1 VASRRLQHTH
11 SRTHPLT
18 HTLTRTNNREVQ
30 QWCAASCR
38 RLCSA
43 PTPGSPEEPRSSSS
57 SSSSSS
63 SGSGRHGDFEAAEDF
78 EVASSRS
85 APSALAPF
93 HFIHDLFV
101 SSVTARLQGESG
113 PGSGSGGSGSPSDEL
128 LHAVG
133 SREVMQQLEH
143 PLLKK
148 YRFDPMDF
156 VAGARMAHE
165 RILECLF
172 APDLRLR
179 LDGYVRSCQS
189 YELLEEVCCEEALES
204 FLDHASSGHGGKVHV
219 TSALA
224 RQCEFAK
231 LTKYN
236 VRR

>member
-1 VASRRLQHTH
+1 MARRRLQHTH
-11 SRTHPLT
+11 SRTLPLT

-57 SSSSSS
+57 GSGSGSS
-63 SGSGRHGDFEAAEDF
+63 SGRHGDFEAAEDF
-78 EVASSRS
+78 EVVSSRS

-101 SSVTARLQGESG
+101 SSVTARLQGGPGSG
-113 PGSGSGGSGSPSDEL
+113 PGSGSGGSGGPGSGSGPGSPSDEL

-189 YELLEEVCCEEALES
+189 YELLEEVCSEEALES
-204 FLDHASSGHGGKVHV
+204 FLDHASSGHGGKEHV

-224 RQCEFAK
+224 RQ
-231 LTKYN
+231 
-236 VRR
+236 